1 MKIGID
7 ISQLAFSN
15 TGVANYLQNLVME
28 MVKNE
33 KHEYILFY
41 SSLRRNVPEE
51 VAKLALRKNVVVKKY
66 KFPPTALHL
75 LFNIVHLT
83 PIEKFVGPVDV
94 FITSDWTEPPVK
106 KAKKGTILYD
116 LIVYK
121 YPQETAEKIVK
132 VQRKKLSHVVKESD
146 FVLCISESTKNDAIK
161 TLHIDE
167 KRLKV
172 IYPGFL

>member
-83 PIEKFVGPVDV
+83 PIENLLGRLMFSLLPIG
-94 FITSDWTEPPVK
+94 
-106 KAKKGTILYD
+106 
-116 LIVYK
+116 
-121 YPQETAEKIVK
+121 
-132 VQRKKLSHVVKESD
+132 LSP
-146 FVLCISESTKNDAIK
+146 
-161 TLHIDE
+161 
-167 KRLKV
+167 R
-172 IYPGFL
+172 